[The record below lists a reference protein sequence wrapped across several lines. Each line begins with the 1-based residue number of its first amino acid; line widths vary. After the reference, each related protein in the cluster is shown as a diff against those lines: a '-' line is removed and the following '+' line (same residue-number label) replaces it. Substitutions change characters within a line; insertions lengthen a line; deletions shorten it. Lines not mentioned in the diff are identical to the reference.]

1 MVVRTE
7 ISAFVKMEQQVITKE
22 RIGGRLS
29 ESPFTPYPALKNA
42 HAQTIVA
49 SLLARHTPRLDRN
62 TESRYF
68 DVAEGVRVLAHCS
81 WQPDRAAWP
90 TLLILHGMEGSTK
103 SPYMMGTAEKA
114 LGAGFNAIRL
124 NIRNCGGTEHL
135 TPTLYHAG
143 LTDDLCAIIDELA
156 ERDGL
161 EEIYLAGFSLG
172 GNIVLKL
179 AGEYGA
185 STPRALRGLV
195 AVSPSIHLP
204 SAADA
209 IELRSNFIYH
219 IRFLMSLR
227 DRMRRKASL
236 FPDRYDITRLRRV
249 RSIREFDNIYTAPAA
264 GFRDAA
270 DYYERASALPYIK
283 QISIPSLIIHAK
295 DDPFIPFPPFER
307 REITENPNVLLLAPE
322 RGGHVGFFTAGEGE
336 ARYWAEL
343 KIIEFVKILS
353 NE

>member
-1 MVVRTE
+1 
-7 ISAFVKMEQQVITKE
+7 MEQLVITKE
-22 RIGGRLS
+22 QIGRRLS
-29 ESPFTPYPALKNA
+29 ETPFTPYPALKNA
-42 HAQTIVA
+42 HAQTIAA
-49 SLLARHTPRLDRN
+49 SFLSRNTPRLNQN
-62 TESRYF
+62 TEPRYF
-68 DVAEGVRVLAHCS
+68 DVAEGVQVLAHCP
-81 WQPDRAAWP
+81 WQPDRAARP
-90 TLLILHGMEGSTK
+90 TLLIVHGMEGSTE
-103 SPYMMGTAEKA
+103 STYMMGTAEKA

-143 LTDDLCAIIDELA
+143 LTDDLPVIIDELA
-156 ERDGL
+156 QKDKL
-161 EEIYLAGFSLG
+161 NEIYLAGFSLG

-179 AGEYGA
+179 AGEFGD
-185 STPRALRGLV
+185 STPRALRGVV

-204 SAADA
+204 SCADA

-236 FPDRYDITRLRRV
+236 FPDRYDISLLRRI
-249 RSIREFDNIYTAPAA
+249 RTIREFDNIYTAPAA

-283 QISIPSLIIHAK
+283 QIRIPSLIIHSK
-295 DDPFIPFPPFER
+295 DDPFIPFAPFER
-307 REITENPNVLLLAPE
+307 REISENPNVLLLAPE
-322 RGGHVGFFTAGEGE
+322 RGGHVGFIATGEGE

-343 KIIEFVKILS
+343 KIIEFIKILS
-353 NE
+353 NK